1 MATKSKRDITEK
13 TDPTFVRMYY
23 EHQYDRMAKHEN
35 YRLTLTNYVLT
46 ISALVF
52 TFGYQNANQLTMI
65 NGVGLPLIII
75 VANVFAMGYIN
86 RTGDFI
92 QVHQDRAREI
102 LNRYAPELLGV
113 NQAYTWGKSNFL
125 RSRKRIEKGIHQ
137 LLIIVS
143 LIPLGIFIYQT
154 FLK

>member
-1 MATKSKRDITEK
+1 MATKNNNVKVKK
-13 TDPTFVRMYY
+13 TDSDFVRMYY

-52 TFGYQNANQLTMI
+52 TFGYQNVSQLTAI

-75 VANVFAMGYIN
+75 VANIFAMGYIN

-102 LNRYAPELLGV
+102 LNRYAPELIEV
-113 NQAYTWGKSNFL
+113 NKTITWRKSNFL
-125 RSRKRIEKGIHQ
+125 RSRRRIEKGIHQ
-137 LLIIVS
+137 LLIIVA
-143 LIPLGIFIYQT
+143 LIPPSIFLYQT
-154 FLK
+154 F